1 MCIFA
6 ALMAENKNYNM
17 EDLIG
22 REVEIKI
29 LQQALVSNQAEL
41 IAVYGRRRVG
51 KTYLIRSIYEQNL
64 LFEYSGVNKINV
76 GMQLENFNATLQ
88 SVFKKN
94 LLAPIAVPENWM
106 QAFRLL
112 RELIEANPSDEKRV
126 VFFDEFPWMDN
137 NKSFFLAAFD
147 HFWNSWASKQ
157 KKLVVIICGSAA
169 SWMIKNI
176 VRNKGGLHN
185 RITHHIR
192 LEPFTLYEAK
202 LFLKNKYINL
212 SDYDILQLFM
222 VTGGIPYY
230 LRNIQPGES
239 TEQIIDKLCFS
250 KDGNLRKEFK
260 DLYPALFKKSE
271 RHIAVIRALSNKL
284 SGLTRTEII
293 EICKYKTGGTLT
305 KILEELE
312 ESNFITLY
320 TPFDKTSKEAIYKL
334 TDEYSLFYLK
344 FIENSKETGTG
355 TWQKKS
361 KEQSWISWRGFA
373 FENIC
378 LKHTLQIKKALG
390 ISGVYSEQ
398 SAWRY
403 TPKNSEETGVQIDLL
418 VDRQDNCIN
427 LFELKFYRTEWEMN
441 KKDSMDLENKRAIF
455 IEKTGTKKTVFISL
469 LTSFGVKRNEYYLQ
483 TVQNQFKMDVLF
495 D

>member
-1 MCIFA
+1 
-6 ALMAENKNYNM
+6 LAENRNQNM

-22 REVEIKI
+22 REAEIKI
-29 LQQALVSNQAEL
+29 LQQSLASNQAEL

-51 KTYLIRSIYEQNL
+51 KTYLIRTLYEKNL
-64 LFEYSGVNKINV
+64 LFEYSGVNKIDV
-76 GMQLENFNATLQ
+76 GRQLENFNATLQ

-94 LLAPIAVPENWM
+94 LLAPIACPENWM

-112 RELIEANPSDEKRV
+112 RDFIEANPSVEKRV
-126 VFFDEFPWMDN
+126 IFLDEFPWIDN
-137 NKSFFLAAFD
+137 KKSFFLAAFD

-157 KKLVVIICGSAA
+157 RNLVVVICGSAA

-185 RITHHIR
+185 RITQRIR
-192 LEPFTLYEAK
+192 LEPFTLSETK

-212 SDYDILQLFM
+212 SDFDILQLFM

-239 TEQIIDKLCFS
+239 TEQIIDRLCFS

-271 RHIAVIRALSNKL
+271 RHITVIRALANKL

-293 EICKYKTGGTLT
+293 DTCQFKTGGTLS

-312 ESNFITLY
+312 ESNFITPY
-320 TPFDKTSKEAIYKL
+320 TPFGNSSKEAIYKL

-344 FIENSKETGTG
+344 FIENSKETGAG

-378 LKHTLQIKKALG
+378 LKHTFQIKKALG

-403 TPKNSEETGVQIDLL
+403 TTKNAEETGVQIDLL

-441 KKDSMDLENKRAIF
+441 KKDSIDLENKRSIF

-483 TVQNQFKMDVLF
+483 TVQNHFTMEVLF
-495 D
+495 E

>member
-1 MCIFA
+1 
-6 ALMAENKNYNM
+6 M

-29 LQQALVSNQAEL
+29 LQLTLASNQAEL

-51 KTYLIRSIYEQNL
+51 KTFLIRNVYEQNI
-64 LFEYSGVNKINV
+64 LFEYSGVNKIDV
-76 GMQLENFNATLQ
+76 AKQLENFSATIQ

-94 LLAPIAVPENWM
+94 LFAPISIPENWM
-106 QAFRLL
+106 QAFRILQD
-112 RELIEANPSDEKRV
+112 LIDANPSTEKRV
-126 VFFDEFPWMDN
+126 IFFDEFPWMDN

-157 KKLVVIICGSAA
+157 RNLVVVICGSAA

-185 RITHHIR
+185 RITQRIR
-192 LEPFTLYEAK
+192 LEPFTLYETK
-202 LFLKNKYINL
+202 LFLKNKYITL

-230 LRNIQPGES
+230 LKNIQTGES
-239 TEQIIDKLCFS
+239 TEQIIDNLCFS

-271 RHIAVIRALSNKL
+271 RHIAVIRALANKL
-284 SGLTRTEII
+284 SGLTRSDII

-312 ESNFITLY
+312 ESNFITPY
-320 TPFDKTSKEAIYKL
+320 TPFGKASKETIYKL

-344 FIENSKETGTG
+344 FIENSKVTGAG

-361 KEQSWISWRGFA
+361 KEQSWITWRGFA

-378 LKHTLQIKKALG
+378 LKHTPQIKKALG

-398 SAWRY
+398 SVWRF
-403 TPKNSEETGVQIDLL
+403 TPKNTEETGVQIDLL

-427 LFELKFYRTEWEMN
+427 LFELKFHRTAWEMG
-441 KKDSMDLENKRAIF
+441 KGDAADLENKRAIF
-455 IEKTGTKKTVFISL
+455 IQKTGTRKSVFISL

-483 TVQNQFKMDVLF
+483 TVQNQFTMDILF
-495 D
+495 EKN